1 MSFPLE
7 CSRQTQSACH
17 YLPEAD
23 MTQSLS
29 CPRCN
34 SHRITTRDY
43 ASKTGSAIG
52 TVAGAAGGAAAMMAG
67 AETGATLGLIAGPVG
82 SIVGG
87 LAGGLMGMLLGG
99 ATGCA
104 TGHAVGRQID
114 DLVLDNHEC
123 QDCGHVFRVPA
134 PTQ

>member
-1 MSFPLE
+1 MLQAVPICLPLP
-7 CSRQTQSACH
+7 
-17 YLPEAD
+17 PEAD
-23 MTQSLS
+23 MTPSLS

-34 SHRITTRDY
+34 SPHITTRDY
-43 ASKTGSAIG
+43 ASKAGSAIG

-67 AETGATLGLIAGPVG
+67 AETGATLGLVAGPIG

-104 TGHAVGRQID
+104 TGHAVGSQLD
-114 DLVLDNHEC
+114 DLVFDNHEC
-123 QDCGHVFRVPA
+123 QDCGHVFRVSVA
-134 PTQ
+134 KQ